1 MKCILLGV
9 SEETKG
15 YRMFN
20 PLTKKLIISRDVI
33 FEENA
38 TWNWAADNTS
48 NTLSWGANND
58 SIHEEELEEDEEQ
71 IGDDVAADTSE
82 QIGDDVAA
90 ETSAADVAEPEAEEE
105 NENLPQAG
113 VRNRRAPQWM
123 EDYVMGANIAEE
135 EET

>member
-1 MKCILLGV
+1 MNLVRSILSEKHIPREFWPEAVNWCIHTLNRSPAAAIKEVTPEEAWSGVKPSVGYFRVFGCIGCVHVPNERRTKLDSRSMKCILLGV

-48 NTLSWGANND
+48 NTLS
-58 SIHEEELEEDEEQ
+58 
-71 IGDDVAADTSE
+71 
-82 QIGDDVAA
+82 
-90 ETSAADVAEPEAEEE
+90 
-105 NENLPQAG
+105 
-113 VRNRRAPQWM
+113 
-123 EDYVMGANIAEE
+123 
-135 EET
+135 